1 MAKIL
6 TPNKDY
12 SGISASVPFVNGV
25 GYTDDEDLI
34 SWFEEH
40 GYGVEVENTEV
51 ENTEVE
57 NTEVENK
64 PKGKSKP
71 KSSAKAGDESKD
83 ESDDPGENKPE

>member
-34 SWFEEH
+34 AWFKEH
-40 GYGVEVENTEV
+40 GYEVEV

>member
-12 SGISASVPFVNGV
+12 SGISASVPFINGV

-34 SWFEEH
+34 SWFKEH
-40 GYGVEVENTEV
+40 GYEVEVENTEV

-64 PKGKSKP
+64 PKGESKP
-71 KSSAKAGDESKD
+71 KSSVKAGDESKD

>member
-12 SGISASVPFVNGV
+12 SGISASVSFVNGV

-40 GYGVEVENTEV
+40 GYEV
-51 ENTEVE
+51 EVE

>member
-1 MAKIL
+1 MSKIL
-6 TPNKDY
+6 APNKDY
-12 SGISASVPFVNGV
+12 SGISASVPFINGV

-34 SWFEEH
+34 SWFKEH
-40 GYGVEVENTEV
+40 GYEVEVENTEV

>member
-40 GYGVEVENTEV
+40 GYGVEEHGYGV
-51 ENTEVE
+51 EVE

>member
-12 SGISASVPFVNGV
+12 SGISASVPFINGV

-40 GYGVEVENTEV
+40 GYGVEVE
-51 ENTEVE
+51 VE

-64 PKGKSKP
+64 PKGESKP

>member
-12 SGISASVPFVNGV
+12 SGISASVPFINGV

-40 GYGVEVENTEV
+40 GYGVEI
-51 ENTEVE
+51 EVE

-64 PKGKSKP
+64 SKGKSKP
-71 KSSAKAGDESKD
+71 KSSAKAGDESKV

>member
-12 SGISASVPFVNGV
+12 SGISASVPFINGV

-40 GYGVEVENTEV
+40 DYGVEV

>member
-12 SGISASVPFVNGV
+12 SGISASVPFINGV

-34 SWFEEH
+34 AWFEEH
-40 GYGVEVENTEV
+40 GYGVEV

>member
-57 NTEVENK
+57 NK

-83 ESDDPGENKPE
+83 KSDDPGENKPE

>member
-12 SGISASVPFVNGV
+12 SGISASVPFINGV

-34 SWFEEH
+34 SWFKEH
-40 GYGVEVENTEV
+40 GYEVEV

>member
-25 GYTDDEDLI
+25 GYIDDEDLI

-40 GYGVEVENTEV
+40 GYGVEV

>member
-57 NTEVENK
+57 NKT
-64 PKGKSKP
+64 KGKSKP

-83 ESDDPGENKPE
+83 KSDDPGENKSE

>member
-51 ENTEVE
+51 EN
-57 NTEVENK
+57 K

-83 ESDDPGENKPE
+83 ESDDTGENKPE

>member
-12 SGISASVPFVNGV
+12 SGISASVPFINGV

-40 GYGVEVENTEV
+40 CYGVEV

>member
-12 SGISASVPFVNGV
+12 SGISASVPFINGV

-34 SWFEEH
+34 NWFEEH
-40 GYGVEVENTEV
+40 GYEV